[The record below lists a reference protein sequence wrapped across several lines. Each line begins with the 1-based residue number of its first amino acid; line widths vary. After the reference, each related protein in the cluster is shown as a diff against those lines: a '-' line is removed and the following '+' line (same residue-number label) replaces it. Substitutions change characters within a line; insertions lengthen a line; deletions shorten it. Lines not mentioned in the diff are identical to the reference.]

1 MGMLCEGLT
10 MRPSSRDVVEALNGA
25 EEIYS
30 TGLDTFYERGS
41 ITHMRDSAVSLALV
55 KAFQAALGAT
65 GREGPAMAARF
76 LGAVFL

>member
-1 MGMLCEGLT
+1 MLCDGSPT
-10 MRPSSRDVVEALNGA
+10 RPSSRDVIEALNGA

-30 TGLDTFYERGS
+30 TGLSTFYERGS

-65 GREGPAMAARF
+65 GKEGPAVAARF
-76 LGAVFL
+76 LGA